1 MGLPITSAYLLIAIL
16 ASPAL
21 VKLGVPMLVAHMIIF
36 WFSQTS
42 GFTPP
47 VCLCAYTAA
56 AISDGDPMLTGYKSL
71 RLSMGII
78 LIPFLFAYSP
88 IIFLAHN
95 ASFWQALWISITAL
109 SGLICFNIGFEGF
122 LSEKIKIIE
131 RIVFLICSILL
142 YLPDYFS
149 DVAGIIVLSTIIG
162 IRFGKKLSKNKLKS
176 IGNDSTFLE

>member
-1 MGLPITSAYLLIAIL
+1 
-16 ASPAL
+16 
-21 VKLGVPMLVAHMIIF
+21 MLVAHMIIF

-95 ASFWQALWISITAL
+95 ASFWSAFWISVTAL
-109 SGLICFNIGFEGF
+109 SGLVCFNIGFEGF
-122 LSEKIKIIE
+122 LSEKIKTIE
-131 RIVFLICSILL
+131 RVTFFVCSVLL

-149 DVAGIIVLSTIIG
+149 DVAGIIVLSIIIG
-162 IRFGKKLSKNKLKS
+162 IRFGKELSKRKLKLMD
-176 IGNDSTFLE
+176 NDPASFK